1 LVGKAVDEMKDQ
13 ERAEERQNR
22 LVTPLPRRAQG
33 VALGRPS
40 PAAPAWSAL
49 IVILVVG
56 IGLFAL
62 SEFLTP
68 AGAWR
73 AITGSLMVAL
83 MFGAMAAWVRANR
96 SALSQNDERACE
108 GSLLEIRYVASER
121 YPSWRA
127 EARGHRRERVR
138 RIGARQDPPG
148 PERS

>member
-1 LVGKAVDEMKDQ
+1 MKDQ
-13 ERAEERQNR
+13 QGVEERQR
-22 LVTPLPRRAQG
+22 RPVIPLPRRAQG

-49 IVILVVG
+49 IVILLVG

-83 MFGAMAAWVRANR
+83 IFCAMAVWVRANR
-96 SALSQNDERACE
+96 SALSQSDERASE
-108 GSLLEIRYVASER
+108 DSLLEIRYVASER
-121 YPSWRA
+121 HPSWPA
-127 EARGHRRERVR
+127 EPRGRRHGRVR
-138 RIGARQDPPG
+138 PIGARQDPPA
-148 PERS
+148 PHRL